1 MLEILDDIDRWRA
14 EGQRV
19 AIATVIKTVGST
31 PRPLGSKMA
40 VSEQGSI
47 AGSVSGGCIEGA
59 VFEEAQGVLRDGEPR
74 RVSFGISDEQAWEV
88 GLSCG
93 GTVEVLVEKLEDVE
107 GLEGIER
114 RLEEDA

>member
-1 MLEILDDIDRWRA
+1 MLDILDDIDRWRA

-19 AIATVIKTVGST
+19 ALATVIKTVGST

-40 VSEQGSI
+40 VSEQGAI

-59 VFEEAQGVLRDGEPR
+59 VYEEAQAVLRDGTPR
-74 RVSFGISDEQAWEV
+74 RVSFGISDEQAWSV

-93 GTVEVLVEKLEDVE
+93 GTVEVLVEALDE
-107 GLEGIER
+107 
-114 RLEEDA
+114 RLEE

>member
-1 MLEILDDIDRWRA
+1 MLDILDDIDRWRA

-19 AIATVIKTVGST
+19 AIATVIRTVGST

-40 VSEQGSI
+40 VSEQGAI

-59 VFEEAQGVLRDGEPR
+59 VYQEAQEVLREGAPR
-74 RVSFGISDEQAWEV
+74 RVSFGISDEQAWSV

-93 GTVEVLVEKLEDVE
+93 GTVEVL
-107 GLEGIER
+107 IER
-114 RLEEDA
+114 LAE

>member
-1 MLEILDDIDRWRA
+1 MHDILPDLDRWRA

-19 AIATVIKTVGST
+19 ALATVITTVGST

-40 VSEQGSI
+40 VSEQGQI

-59 VFEEAQGVLRDGEPR
+59 VFEEAQKVLRDGKPR
-74 RVSFGISDEQAWEV
+74 RVAFGISDEQAWTV

-93 GTVEVLVEKLEDVE
+93 GTVEVLVEKLE
-107 GLEGIER
+107 
-114 RLEEDA
+114 

>member
-1 MLEILDDIDRWRA
+1 MHDILPDLDRWRA

-19 AIATVIKTVGST
+19 ALATVIQTGGST

-40 VSEQGSI
+40 VSEKGQI

-59 VFEEAQGVLRDGEPR
+59 VFEEAQAVLRDGKPR
-74 RVSFGISDEQAWEV
+74 RVAFGISDEQAWTV

-93 GTVEVLVEKLEDVE
+93 GTVEVLVE
-107 GLEGIER
+107 
-114 RLEEDA
+114 RLE

>member
-1 MLEILDDIDRWRA
+1 MHDILPDLDRWRA

-19 AIATVIKTVGST
+19 ALATVIKTAGST

-40 VSEQGSI
+40 VSERGQI

-59 VFEEAQGVLRDGEPR
+59 VFEEAQAVLRDGKPR
-74 RVSFGISDEQAWEV
+74 RVAFGISDEQAWTV

-93 GTVEVLVEKLEDVE
+93 GTVEVLVER
-107 GLEGIER
+107 IE
-114 RLEEDA
+114 

>member
-1 MLEILDDIDRWRA
+1 MLDILQDIDRWRS

-19 AIATVIKTVGST
+19 ALATVIRTVGST

-40 VSEQGSI
+40 ISEQGSI

-59 VFEEAQGVLRDGEPR
+59 VFEEAQAVLRDGAPR
-74 RVSFGISDEQAWEV
+74 RVAFGISDEQAWEV

-93 GTVEVLVEKLEDVE
+93 GTVEVLVE
-107 GLEGIER
+107 
-114 RLEEDA
+114 RLEE

>member
-1 MLEILDDIDRWRA
+1 MHDILPDLDRWRA

-19 AIATVIKTVGST
+19 ALATVIKTAGST

-40 VSEQGSI
+40 VSEQGQI

-59 VFEEAQGVLRDGEPR
+59 VFEEARAVLRDGTPR
-74 RVSFGISDEQAWEV
+74 RVSFGISDEQAWTV

-93 GTVEVLVEKLEDVE
+93 GTVEVLVE
-107 GLEGIER
+107 
-114 RLEEDA
+114 RLE